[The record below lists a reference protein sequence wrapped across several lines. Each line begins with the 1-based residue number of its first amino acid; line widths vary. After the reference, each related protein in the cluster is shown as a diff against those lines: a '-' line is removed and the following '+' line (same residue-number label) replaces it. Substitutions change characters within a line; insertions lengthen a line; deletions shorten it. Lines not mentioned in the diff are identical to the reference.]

1 MNDKKKKDDNIL
13 FIVSAILVLCGIF
26 LVFREAESL
35 FVVGFIPMTGWL
47 LGIAAIVLGVIVLVA
62 AIKDKKHR

>member
-13 FIVSAILVLCGIF
+13 FVVSAVLVLCGVF
-26 LVFREAESL
+26 LILTEAESL

-47 LGIAAIVLGVIVLVA
+47 LGIVSIVLGVVVLVA
-62 AIKDKKHR
+62 AIKEKTHR